1 MRRNGETC
9 KGEFVKDE
17 FTTGVYIDSKGSRY
31 KNAEHPDK
39 PALNGFFKKGRLFG
53 YGRIDFF
60 NGGVYEGLFKD
71 GKRSGHGRMV
81 FVMGGENDSRS
92 GETAEYIGEWKYNLR
107 HGNGKMTWQADG
119 SRYEGLW
126 HMDKRLQG
134 TLKFASTTGGVIGYT
149 GEFRDDLFHGRGA
162 LLLGDQNLG
171 TTFEG
176 QFEEGK
182 CSSFGRL
189 ISKDGSI
196 YLGEMRD
203 FKKEGHGVYV
213 KATGE
218 RYEGEFK
225 NDQCTGIGQIF
236 YPDGRYYIGMLNNYL
251 KDGKGR
257 LYFSSSFI
265 PNTSVDN
272 SKSAASLNSSVAAP

>member
-1 MRRNGETC
+1 MKNKKQGRGFYYYNNGDIYEGDWDENKRHGKGLFTTRRNGETC

-71 GKRSGHGRMV
+71 GKRSGHGRMI

-126 HMDKRLQG
+126 HMDKRL
-134 TLKFASTTGGVIGYT
+134 
-149 GEFRDDLFHGRGA
+149 
-162 LLLGDQNLG
+162 
-171 TTFEG
+171 
-176 QFEEGK
+176 
-182 CSSFGRL
+182 
-189 ISKDGSI
+189 
-196 YLGEMRD
+196 
-203 FKKEGHGVYV
+203 
-213 KATGE
+213 
-218 RYEGEFK
+218 
-225 NDQCTGIGQIF
+225 
-236 YPDGRYYIGMLNNYL
+236 
-251 KDGKGR
+251 
-257 LYFSSSFI
+257 
-265 PNTSVDN
+265 
-272 SKSAASLNSSVAAP
+272 